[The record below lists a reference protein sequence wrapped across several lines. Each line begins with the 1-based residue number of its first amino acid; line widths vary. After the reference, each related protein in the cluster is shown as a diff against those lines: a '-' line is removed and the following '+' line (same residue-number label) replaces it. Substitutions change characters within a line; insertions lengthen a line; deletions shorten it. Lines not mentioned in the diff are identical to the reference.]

1 MENEERIEKKI
12 DLLYKWH
19 LEDRSNDGFNR
30 KHLNELVPLFDLS
43 IEMEEIKIKGFVA
56 EKLIEDEKKIRSEL
70 DKLKSDREAGNF
82 LAKDKDKIA
91 EMIYNYEEKYKALKR
106 IAKSYGGVK
115 YSKETL
121 QEELLMI
128 NLKEKLGISLL
139 VGDED
144 HRGDFWR
151 KETLEEELKEDIDRL
166 QEELKEYKKKFG

>member
-12 DLLYKWH
+12 DLLYKLH
-19 LEDRSNDGFNR
+19 LESNDELNFR
-30 KHLNELVPLFDLS
+30 KHLNELIPLFDLS

-82 LAKDKDKIA
+82 LAKDKEKIV
-91 EMIYNYEEKYKALKR
+91 EMIYNYEEKYEALKR
-106 IAKSYGGVK
+106 IAKSYDRIK
-115 YSKETL
+115 DHKEAL

-139 VGDED
+139 EGDED
-144 HRGDFWR
+144 HRGDFWH
-151 KETLEEELKEDIDRL
+151 KETLEEKLKNAIDWM

>member
-1 MENEERIEKKI
+1 MSGKEERIEKKI
-12 DLLYKWH
+12 DLLYKLH
-19 LEDRSNDGFNR
+19 LESNDEFNFR

-91 EMIYNYEEKYKALKR
+91 AMIYNYEEKYEALKR
-106 IAKSYGGVK
+106 IAKSYGGIK
-115 YSKETL
+115 YNKETL

-128 NLKEKLGISLL
+128 NLKEKLGISLSE
-139 VGDED
+139 GDED

-151 KETLEEELKEDIDRL
+151 KETL
-166 QEELKEYKKKFG
+166 

>member
-19 LEDRSNDGFNR
+19 FEDRSNR
-30 KHLNELVPLFDLS
+30 EYLNELIPLFDLS
-43 IEMEEIKIKGFVA
+43 IEMEEIKIKGLVA

-70 DKLKSDREAGNF
+70 DKLKSEHKAGNF

-91 EMIYNYEEKYKALKR
+91 EMIYNYEEKYRALKR
-106 IAKSYGGVK
+106 IVESLEGVK
-115 YSKETL
+115 CGKETL
-121 QEELLMI
+121 REELLLI

-139 VGDED
+139 EGDED

-151 KETLEEELKEDIDRL
+151 KETLEEKLKEAIDWL